1 MDFNYENEIVLKQAI
16 SNGIINIDDLCK
28 QLSLMN
34 RKNILNEVHK
44 GKIWT
49 GYSTSK
55 GRNYQYWYTYLPD
68 KQYKNNNR
76 LIKRA
81 SREKLEDAIVDFY
94 NGKVTVKKENNKIF
108 KTVFKKWVEF
118 KKQLVSDNTIYRYNN
133 DYNRFFK
140 NTDFENTSVCDINE
154 ETILIFLADTV
165 KRLNLTQ
172 KAMKTLA
179 GYINECLESA
189 RANHYIVV
197 NPYTFTKPKLKLVT
211 KLCVPSRIKSSD
223 EQTISAKDIQTLL
236 NKFQSDYASKPE
248 YITPY
253 AVEFAILT
261 GCRVGEISALRW
273 QDIEN
278 GIITIRSSEKSHRT
292 KGKPITYTIEGTKT
306 GKERKIP
313 VTSAMAD
320 LLARVEKA
328 ENNIGSKSE
337 FVFSDKG
344 GRIISANISNC
355 IRKKC
360 LQVGIS
366 QKSIHACRRTVNST
380 LRCLGMSPTVAAS
393 LMGHTEE
400 VNENCYTYDVSAL
413 DTKKNMLEK
422 TNTLL
427 LNAK

>member
-154 ETILIFLADTV
+154 
-165 KRLNLTQ
+165 
-172 KAMKTLA
+172 
-179 GYINECLESA
+179 
-189 RANHYIVV
+189 
-197 NPYTFTKPKLKLVT
+197 
-211 KLCVPSRIKSSD
+211 
-223 EQTISAKDIQTLL
+223 
-236 NKFQSDYASKPE
+236 
-248 YITPY
+248 
-253 AVEFAILT
+253 
-261 GCRVGEISALRW
+261 
-273 QDIEN
+273 
-278 GIITIRSSEKSHRT
+278 
-292 KGKPITYTIEGTKT
+292 
-306 GKERKIP
+306 
-313 VTSAMAD
+313 
-320 LLARVEKA
+320 
-328 ENNIGSKSE
+328 
-337 FVFSDKG
+337 
-344 GRIISANISNC
+344 
-355 IRKKC
+355 
-360 LQVGIS
+360 
-366 QKSIHACRRTVNST
+366 
-380 LRCLGMSPTVAAS
+380 
-393 LMGHTEE
+393 
-400 VNENCYTYDVSAL
+400 
-413 DTKKNMLEK
+413 
-422 TNTLL
+422 
-427 LNAK
+427 